1 MGEEGLLLL
10 RVEQAADTLLHPHQ
24 VSGQQPTTTSHSMPT
39 LHTPQDSDFF
49 KDLTKAG
56 AKNYYSVFYFIILKR
71 SGGGGGEE
79 TPESGPH

>member
-10 RVEQAADTLLHPHQ
+10 RVEQAADTLLHPYQ

-56 AKNYYSVFYFIILKR
+56 AKNYYSVFLLHYFEKIWE
-71 SGGGGGEE
+71 GGGEE